1 MKKNDLKKIKKLD
14 LSAFDCG
21 LITSALLSYK
31 PLNCDTYRHIEALC
45 DMFFELEYELRGIS
59 DFPKKEKKKKK
70 KKIK

>member
-31 PLNCDTYRHIEALC
+31 PLNGDTYRHIEALC

-59 DFPKKEKKKKK
+59 DFPKKEKKKKRK
-70 KKIK
+70 NTK

>member
-31 PLNCDTYRHIEALC
+31 PLC